1 MWKKSVAKAGVK
13 DAVNK
18 TVTSTL
24 ISGYKASKNTP
35 EDFYQVWVPT
45 PHPDAWGIFSPSLCC
60 SVKSPMLT
68 RGDSTRPP
76 AVSRRSCF
84 RGFSFA
90 LTEGCEHQ
98 SDGFFEALKALGRL
112 VGTYTGAA

>member
-24 ISGYKASKNTP
+24 ISGYKASKKTP

-45 PHPDAWGIFSPSLCC
+45 PHPMLGVFSAPLCVALL
-60 SVKSPMLT
+60 S
-68 RGDSTRPP
+68 RP
-76 AVSRRSCF
+76 C
-84 RGFSFA
+84 
-90 LTEGCEHQ
+90 
-98 SDGFFEALKALGRL
+98 
-112 VGTYTGAA
+112 